1 MFKRLY
7 ALFKKYLNAMA
18 YGAIGFVIG
27 FSLIIVFLLFKP
39 YNDVRYTGP
48 ITTDK
53 IEYEVGGVV
62 QVTISGYCNDGKN
75 VSVSRR
81 VQNDLGAIYLLPLEF
96 NAPPEPA
103 CLKDFSA
110 TIQLPL
116 DIPPGNWK
124 IRFENSYN
132 PNITFRTIREV
143 GVSNEFNIVE
153 KRQVENN

>member
-1 MFKRLY
+1 MVKKLY
-7 ALFKKYLNAMA
+7 TWSKQYINAMA

-27 FSLIIVFLLFKP
+27 LSLIIVFLLFKP

-62 QVTISGYCNDGKN
+62 QVTVSGYCNDGQN
-75 VSVSRR
+75 VAVNRR

-96 NAPPEPA
+96 NAPPEA
-103 CLKDFSA
+103 VCLEDFPA

-116 DIPPGNWK
+116 DIPPGKWK

-132 PNITFRTIREV
+132 PNITFRTVREV
-143 GVSNEFNIVE
+143 GVTNEFTIVE